1 MAYGKIRVDTLTWD
15 NSGTPTDV
23 TIATLPTAANPTFT
37 GAISLNAQGD
47 FRYYDSDSSNYVGF
61 QAPGTVS
68 SNVLWTLPGA
78 DGSAGQQLSTDG
90 SGTLSW
96 SDATNVQAA
105 SLTGTTMASNV
116 VTSSLTTLGT
126 LGGLT
131 IDGDVTFTGASS
143 NGLWDKSADAF
154 VANLTGTAS
163 IATTVT
169 VADESSDT
177 TCFPLFATAA
187 TGNLPPKSGTNLTF
201 NANTGAL
208 AATSFTGNLLNCTGN
223 AATATALETARTIGG
238 TSFDGSANIAV
249 ALAATATTLA
259 TARNIGGVSFDG
271 SANIDLPGVNTA
283 GNQDTSGTAALATQ
297 FTVSANNSTNET
309 VYPIF
314 VDGATG
320 SQGGETDTGLS
331 YNPSSGALSSTTFIG
346 GLTGNATTATKAN
359 SVQVDATT
367 DTNCFPMLTASGA
380 TGQKAVKSSS
390 NLSFNS
396 SSGALTATSFVGD
409 LTGDVTGNTS
419 GSSGSCTGNAA
430 SATYAS
436 AVTVADQSS
445 DTSCN
450 VLFADSATGN
460 LSVYSG
466 SNLTF
471 NSSSG
476 ALTATSFV
484 GALTGNVTG
493 NCSGSAGS
501 CTGNAATADAVDTTA
516 TSTDST
522 HYLTFV
528 DSASSTAGETIR
540 MDSNLT
546 YNPSGNF
553 LTVPVLETI
562 KSQEAYQTVTHSSS
576 GGLTINLNSGN
587 IIYLNQ
593 GANAT
598 SVTISSAT
606 NGKATSFS
614 IIRKNTAG
622 SALSITWGSAF
633 KWPSGGT
640 APTLTNTS
648 NAIDILTFITFD
660 GGSTI
665 YAIKT
670 GTNFA

>member
-116 VTSSLTTLGT
+116 VTSSLTSLGT
-126 LGGLT
+126 LTGLT
-131 IDGDVTFTGASS
+131 INGDVTFTGDSS

-187 TGNLPPKSGTNLTF
+187 TGNLGAKSGTNLTF
-201 NANTGAL
+201 NASSGALTATSFVGALTGNVTGNVTGDVTGDLTGTADLATQVTVSANNSTNETVYPLFVDGATGSQGAETDTGLSYNPSTGMLTSTGFTGAL
-208 AATSFTGNLLNCTGN
+208 TGN
-223 AATATALETARTIGG
+223 ASTATA
-238 TSFDGSANIAV
+238 
-249 ALAATATTLA
+249 LA

-271 SANIDLPGVNTA
+271 TAAIDLPGVNTS

-297 FTVSANNSTNET
+297 FTVTANNSTNET

-331 YNPSSGALSSTTFIG
+331 YNPSTGALSATTFTG
-346 GLTGNATTATKAN
+346 NLTGN
-359 SVQVDATT
+359 
-367 DTNCFPMLTASGA
+367 
-380 TGQKAVKSSS
+380 
-390 NLSFNS
+390 
-396 SSGALTATSFVGD
+396 
-409 LTGDVTGNTS
+409 VTGNTS

-436 AVTVADQSS
+436 SVTVADQSS

-450 VLFADSATGN
+450 VLFSDSATGN

-476 ALTATSFV
+476 LLTASGFSGDGSSISDINASNITSGTIAAARV
-484 GALTGNVTG
+484 ATLNQNT
-493 NCSGSAGS
+493 
-501 CTGNAATADAVDTTA
+501 TGNAASADTVDTTA
-516 TSTDST
+516 TSTDAT

-528 DSASSTAGETIR
+528 DSSSSTAGETIR

-546 YNPSGNF
+546 YNPSGNA
-553 LTVPVLETI
+553 LTVPVLNTT
-562 KSQEAYQTVTHSSS
+562 KSQETYQTVTHSSS
-576 GGLTINLNSGN
+576 GGLTLNLNSGN

-598 SVTISSAT
+598 SVTINSAT
-606 NGKATSFS
+606 NGKATSFT
-614 IIRKNTAG
+614 IVRKNTAG

-670 GTNFA
+670 GTDFS

>member
-23 TIATLPTAANPTFT
+23 TISALPTAANPTFT

-78 DGSAGQQLSTDG
+78 DGSSGQQLSTDG

-116 VTSSLTTLGT
+116 VTSSLTTVGT
-126 LGGLT
+126 LGST
-131 IDGDVTFTGASS
+131 TFDGDVTFTGASS

-154 VANLTGTAS
+154 VADLTGTAS
-163 IATTVT
+163 IATSVT

-187 TGNLPPKSGTNLTF
+187 TGNLGPKSGTNLTF
-201 NANTGAL
+201 NASSGAL
-208 AATSFTGNLLNCTGN
+208 TATSFVGALTGNVTGNASGSSGSCTGN

-249 ALAATATTLA
+249 ALAGTATALATARTIGGTSFDGTADIAVALAATATALA
-259 TARNIGGVSFDG
+259 TARNIGGVSIDG
-271 SANIDLPGVNTA
+271 TAAINLPGVNAA

-331 YNPSSGALSSTTFIG
+331 YNPSTGLLSSTGFSGSGASLTTLNGSNISSG
-346 GLTGNATTATKAN
+346 TVAAARVATLNQDTTGNAATATTATNVVGVAN
-359 SVQVDATT
+359 AGNAEYRVPFLSADTGTAAVYT
-367 DTNCFPMLTASGA
+367 DT
-380 TGQKAVKSSS
+380 
-390 NLSFNS
+390 
-396 SSGALTATSFVGD
+396 SSGITYNPSTNALSAGSFIGA
-409 LTGDVTGNTS
+409 VTGNVTGNCS

-430 SATYAS
+430 
-436 AVTVADQSS
+436 
-445 DTSCN
+445 
-450 VLFADSATGN
+450 
-460 LSVYSG
+460 
-466 SNLTF
+466 
-471 NSSSG
+471 
-476 ALTATSFV
+476 
-484 GALTGNVTG
+484 
-493 NCSGSAGS
+493 
-501 CTGNAATADAVDTTA
+501 TADGVDTTA
-516 TSTDST
+516 TSTDAT

-553 LTVPVLETI
+553 LTVPVLETT

-576 GGLTINLNSGN
+576 GGLTLNLNSGN

>member
-1 MAYGKIRVDTLTWD
+1 MAYGKIRVDTLTRD

-23 TIATLPTAANPTFT
+23 TISALPTAANPTFT

-78 DGSAGQQLSTDG
+78 DGSSGQQLSTDG

-116 VTSSLTTLGT
+116 VTSSLTTVGT
-126 LGGLT
+126 LGST
-131 IDGDVTFTGASS
+131 TFDGDVTFTGASS

-154 VANLTGTAS
+154 VADLTGTAS
-163 IATTVT
+163 IATSVT

-187 TGNLPPKSGTNLTF
+187 TGNLGPKSGTNLTF
-201 NANTGAL
+201 NASSGAL
-208 AATSFTGNLLNCTGN
+208 TATSFVGALTGNVTGNASGSSGSCTGN

-249 ALAATATTLA
+249 ALAGTATALATARTIGGTSFDGTADIAVALAATATALA

-271 SANIDLPGVNTA
+271 TAAINLPGVNAA

-331 YNPSSGALSSTTFIG
+331 YNPSTGLLSSTGFSGSGASLTTLNGSNISSG
-346 GLTGNATTATKAN
+346 TVAAARVATLNQDTTGNAATATTATNVVGVAN
-359 SVQVDATT
+359 AGNAEYRVPFLSADTGTAAVYT
-367 DTNCFPMLTASGA
+367 DT
-380 TGQKAVKSSS
+380 
-390 NLSFNS
+390 
-396 SSGALTATSFVGD
+396 SSGITYNPSTNALSAGSFIGA
-409 LTGDVTGNTS
+409 VTGNVTGNCS

-430 SATYAS
+430 
-436 AVTVADQSS
+436 
-445 DTSCN
+445 
-450 VLFADSATGN
+450 
-460 LSVYSG
+460 
-466 SNLTF
+466 
-471 NSSSG
+471 
-476 ALTATSFV
+476 
-484 GALTGNVTG
+484 
-493 NCSGSAGS
+493 
-501 CTGNAATADAVDTTA
+501 TADGVDTTA
-516 TSTDST
+516 TSTDAT

-553 LTVPVLETI
+553 LTVPVLETT

-576 GGLTINLNSGN
+576 GGLTLNLNSGN

>member
-23 TIATLPTAANPTFT
+23 TISALPTAANPTFT

-78 DGSAGQQLSTDG
+78 DGSSGQQLSTDG

-105 SLTGTTMASNV
+105 SLSGTTMASNV
-116 VTSSLTTLGT
+116 VTSSLTTVGT
-126 LGGLT
+126 LGST
-131 IDGDVTFTGASS
+131 TFDGDVTFTGASS

-154 VANLTGTAS
+154 VADLTGTAS
-163 IATTVT
+163 IATSVT

-187 TGNLPPKSGTNLTF
+187 TGNLGPKSGTNLTF
-201 NANTGAL
+201 NASSGAL
-208 AATSFTGNLLNCTGN
+208 TATSFVGALTGNVTGNASGSSGSCTGN

-249 ALAATATTLA
+249 ALAGTATALATARTIGGTSFDGTADIAVALAATATALA

-271 SANIDLPGVNTA
+271 TAAINLPGVNAA

-331 YNPSSGALSSTTFIG
+331 YNPSTGLLSSTGFSGSGASLTTLNGSNISSG
-346 GLTGNATTATKAN
+346 TVAAARVATLNQDTTGNAATATTATNVVGVAN
-359 SVQVDATT
+359 AGNAEYRVPFLSADTGTAAVYT
-367 DTNCFPMLTASGA
+367 DT
-380 TGQKAVKSSS
+380 
-390 NLSFNS
+390 
-396 SSGALTATSFVGD
+396 SSGITYNPSTNALSAGSFIGA
-409 LTGDVTGNTS
+409 VTGNVTGNCS

-430 SATYAS
+430 
-436 AVTVADQSS
+436 
-445 DTSCN
+445 
-450 VLFADSATGN
+450 
-460 LSVYSG
+460 
-466 SNLTF
+466 
-471 NSSSG
+471 
-476 ALTATSFV
+476 
-484 GALTGNVTG
+484 
-493 NCSGSAGS
+493 
-501 CTGNAATADAVDTTA
+501 TADGVDTTA
-516 TSTDST
+516 TSTDAT

-553 LTVPVLETI
+553 LTVPVLETT

-576 GGLTINLNSGN
+576 GGLTLNLNSGN

>member
-23 TIATLPTAANPTFT
+23 TISALPTAANPTFT

-78 DGSAGQQLSTDG
+78 DGSSGQQLSTDG

-105 SLTGTTMASNV
+105 SLTGTTMAANV
-116 VTSSLTTLGT
+116 VASSLTSVGT
-126 LGGLT
+126 LSSLT

-154 VANLTGTAS
+154 VADLTGTAS

-187 TGNLPPKSGTNLTF
+187 TGNLGPKSGTNLTF
-201 NANTGAL
+201 NASSGAL
-208 AATSFTGNLLNCTGN
+208 TATSFVGALTGNVTGNASGSSGSCTGN
-223 AATATALETARTIGG
+223 AATASLATEFTVTANNSTNETVYPLFSDGATGSQGAETDTGLTYNPDTGRLTAGSFGGAFIGNASTATALYQ
-238 TSFDGSANIAV
+238 
-249 ALAATATTLA
+249 
-259 TARNIGGVSFDG
+259 ARNIGGVAFDG
-271 SANIDLPGVNTA
+271 SAAIDLPGVNTA
-283 GNQDTSGTAALATQ
+283 GNQDTTGTAALATQ

-331 YNPSSGALSSTTFIG
+331 YNPSTGALSSTSFVG
-346 GLTGNATTATKAN
+346 ALTGN
-359 SVQVDATT
+359 
-367 DTNCFPMLTASGA
+367 
-380 TGQKAVKSSS
+380 
-390 NLSFNS
+390 
-396 SSGALTATSFVGD
+396 
-409 LTGDVTGNTS
+409 VTGNTS

-436 AVTVADQSS
+436 AVTVADESS
-445 DTSCN
+445 DTSCFP
-450 VLFADSATGN
+450 LFASAATGN
-460 LSVYSG
+460 LDVYSG

-471 NSSSG
+471 NSSNG
-476 ALTATSFV
+476 MLTASAFSGDGSSITDINASNITSGTLAAARV
-484 GALTGNVTG
+484 ATLNQDT
-493 NCSGSAGS
+493 
-501 CTGNAATADAVDTTA
+501 TGNAATADGVDTTA
-516 TSTDST
+516 STTNAS

-528 DSASSTAGETIR
+528 DSSSSSAGETIR
-540 MDSNLT
+540 MESSLI
-546 YNPSGNF
+546 YNPSTKL
-553 LTVPVLETI
+553 LTVPELDIKKTQET
-562 KSQEAYQTVTHSSS
+562 YQTVTHSSS
-576 GGLTINLNSGN
+576 GGIALDFSNGN

-593 GANAT
+593 GANITTAVG
-598 SVTISSAT
+598 VTNCPS
-606 NGKATSFS
+606 GKAFSFT
-614 IIRKNTAG
+614 IVRKNTAG
-622 SALSITWGSAF
+622 SALTIAWGSAY

-665 YAIKT
+665 YSIKT